1 MLIPFQADVPMKRW
15 PIANFVLIGLIV
27 LISVAAI
34 AGAEGIRINNPMVL
48 NGWALTG
55 IAGHMFLHADMV
67 HLLGNMV
74 FLWVFG
80 NAICA
85 KFGNGIYVL
94 LFLTLGILAA
104 MTHNIMDGSPAIGA
118 SGAINGVVGAFFIF
132 YPINTITCF
141 YFFVFRGGTFTL
153 SSMYMILI
161 WLAFD
166 IWGASSG
173 GGGVAYWAHIGGFI
187 AGAVIAVLA
196 IKLNFVKV
204 ESYER
209 SIFDVIGKT

>member
-1 MLIPFQADVPMKRW
+1 MIVPFQADVPMKRW
-15 PIANFVLIGLIV
+15 PIANFVLIGLII
-27 LISVAAI
+27 LISISAI
-34 AGAEGIRINNPMVL
+34 AGAERIRIDHSMVL
-48 NGWALTG
+48 NGWSPSG
-55 IAGHMFLHADMV
+55 MVGHMFLHADIV

-85 KFGNGIYVL
+85 KFGNGFYVI
-94 LFLTLGILAA
+94 LFLVLGILAA
-104 MTHNIMDGSPAIGA
+104 MTHNIMDGAPAVGA

-141 YFFVFRGGTFTL
+141 YFFFFRGGTFTL
-153 SSMYMILI
+153 SSMYMILL

-173 GGGVAYWAHIGGFI
+173 EGNVAYWAHIGGFI
-187 AGAVIAVLA
+187 AGAGLA
-196 IKLNFVKV
+196 ILALKLSLVKV
-204 ESYER
+204 EHYER
-209 SIFDVIGKT
+209 SIFDVIGKN